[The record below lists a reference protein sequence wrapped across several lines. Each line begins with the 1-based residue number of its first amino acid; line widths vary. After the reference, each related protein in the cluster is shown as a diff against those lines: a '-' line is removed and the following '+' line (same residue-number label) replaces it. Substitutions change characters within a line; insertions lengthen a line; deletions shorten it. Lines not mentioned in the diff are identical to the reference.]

1 MSFEESNMPKIIVA
15 LDCDDEEKA
24 LSIAKKLS
32 PKLCALKVGLELF
45 VSYGPNIIKKL
56 HHLGYKIFLDLKFHD
71 INTTA
76 IKSSVAAAKLGVW
89 MMNIHSSGGTNMM
102 KNVMNEIK
110 QNNFDTL
117 VLGVTILTSLDD
129 KDIKEIGYANNVK
142 EQVLSMTDQCYHSNL
157 NGVVCSASEAKA
169 IKEKYPKNFICV
181 CPGIRLSENNNND
194 QKRIVTPEIAAKNGA
209 DYIVV
214 GRPVLD
220 SIDPLA
226 SLKNIKDKF
235 YKAL

>member
-24 LSIAKKLS
+24 LSVAKKLS

-71 INTTA
+71 INTTV

-117 VLGVTILTSLDD
+117 VLGVTILKSLDD
-129 KDIKEIGYANNVK
+129 KD
-142 EQVLSMTDQCYHSNL
+142 S
-157 NGVVCSASEAKA
+157 
-169 IKEKYPKNFICV
+169 
-181 CPGIRLSENNNND
+181 
-194 QKRIVTPEIAAKNGA
+194 
-209 DYIVV
+209 
-214 GRPVLD
+214 
-220 SIDPLA
+220 
-226 SLKNIKDKF
+226 
-235 YKAL
+235 